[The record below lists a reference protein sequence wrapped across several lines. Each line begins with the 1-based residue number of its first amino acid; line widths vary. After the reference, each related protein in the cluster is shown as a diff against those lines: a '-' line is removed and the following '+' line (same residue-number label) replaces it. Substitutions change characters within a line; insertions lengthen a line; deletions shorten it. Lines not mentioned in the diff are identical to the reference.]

1 MTQVNISIISMIM
14 MIPAV
19 FFPSEAVP
27 SDVSTWHVVPPSVND
42 VDAGSLVA
50 SDATMSAEERVE
62 FLREVGRSQDDRPDH
77 KMEKGELIQ
86 KIARLQ
92 EDLAA
97 SKAETAAKDRQIG
110 VKDSVTRRYSEAF
123 AKLAEEHEQELTKLA
138 EEYKEVLAASKT
150 QIGEKEAMISAT
162 KTEIGEKE
170 AQIAQLA
177 GELLEQKGRFRR
189 RSMFASLGG
198 IVAGVVVTESGRCA
212 ISLSSP
218 SSIDPT
224 TTQLTEK
231 HNQRLAEL
239 TDKHGKELT
248 KLRDERKI
256 SENGYSSTWT
266 TIAGI
271 IGGAVVSETGKWRK
285 VSRLRREW
293 GEAVAAREADI
304 KDRDDKLAVK
314 DSIIKDHRRA
324 LIERGLQIE
333 KQLTKLKE
341 KHEQEIS
348 SSSKIYTLWLQD
360 SGWVIGRVRFCTGL

>member
-1 MTQVNISIISMIM
+1 M
-14 MIPAV
+14 
-19 FFPSEAVP
+19 
-27 SDVSTWHVVPPSVND
+27 
-42 VDAGSLVA
+42 
-50 SDATMSAEERVE
+50 
-62 FLREVGRSQDDRPDH
+62 
-77 KMEKGELIQ
+77 
-86 KIARLQ
+86 
-92 EDLAA
+92 
-97 SKAETAAKDRQIG
+97 
-110 VKDSVTRRYSEAF
+110 
-123 AKLAEEHEQELTKLA
+123 TKLA

-348 SSSKIYTLWLQD
+348 EQRCEYGQTIKEQNDTVDVYKKQSRQQEELLNAKTLEIHELKEKHRQEISEKDLVINKHRSLRSWLLEYYDGKLLEMIKIL
-360 SGWVIGRVRFCTGL
+360 VRDTGKQIFGKLRQVLMH